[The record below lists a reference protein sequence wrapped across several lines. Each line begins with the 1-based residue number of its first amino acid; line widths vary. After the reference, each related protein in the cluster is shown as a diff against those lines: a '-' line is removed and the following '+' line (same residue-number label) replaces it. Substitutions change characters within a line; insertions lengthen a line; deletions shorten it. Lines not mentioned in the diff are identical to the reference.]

1 MAKLLYEE
9 FKINNKCKLNSEDM
23 STLTLLYLPL
33 IGLDSFGLY
42 CSLTS
47 LEPNNPNTFKRLID
61 LVNLKTI
68 TNLNKALDKLQGIG
82 LLKVYYKN
90 NEDYIFELIRPI
102 NEKTFIS
109 EESLVAL
116 LKTQIGNDEVQK
128 IKDKY
133 KAIPK
138 AYKDITKTMNEVYDI
153 SYTNDQTIFNNL
165 LSDEIVINNDEF
177 NYFLF
182 KELVDTNFITE
193 EALNDKEL
201 KRMVIRLSFIY
212 KLNEEDLKDVLYKS
226 ITYDKR
232 CDYPSLSKYA
242 RMRFQEKYK
251 IDTPKLVS
259 SGTDNYIEGSDDD
272 KIITLCN
279 KLELLS
285 PSEVLED
292 LGGSIPSSADLK
304 IAEELAK
311 NTNLSNG
318 AINFLLM
325 LVNNEKNG
333 ELPQYSYFSKIA
345 ANWQRAKVK
354 TAYDAYNYIEK
365 RNQGKKDQDI
375 KKKKEIKTPSWYQD
389 YKLSLN
395 QQQEPTK
402 NLDVLAKNL
411 FED

>member
-389 YKLSLN
+389 YNLSLN